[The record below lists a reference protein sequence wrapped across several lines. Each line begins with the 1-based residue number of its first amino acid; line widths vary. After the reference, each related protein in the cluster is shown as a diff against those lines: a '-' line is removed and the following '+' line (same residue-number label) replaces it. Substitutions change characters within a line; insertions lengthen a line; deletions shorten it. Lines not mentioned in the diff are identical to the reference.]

1 VFSVPFHKL
10 SQWMTYSL
18 MEPLQ
23 KILGVEIEGVEQ
35 MTGERRLS
43 AIFFPFCPFSRLVFC
58 LAFGYCS
65 LIQRSGLGWIS
76 LRLVV

>member
-1 VFSVPFHKL
+1 
-10 SQWMTYSL
+10 

-43 AIFFPFCPFSRLVFC
+43 AISFPFCPTVLLFLVC
-58 LAFGYCS
+58 
-65 LIQRSGLGWIS
+65 R
-76 LRLVV
+76 VVTVR